1 MLNIASKQHSDL
13 ENGVLRVHTLQ
24 IQRIVSIQNERILSG
39 LGGQQENVH
48 YENISKIRIFGPNSI
63 FTALTE
69 QTGTGLTTHTS
80 RWGKNS
86 KYLSRSVPGPI

>member
-69 QTGTGLTTHTS
+69 QTGTGLTTPTS
-80 RWGKNS
+80 LGRVI
-86 KYLSRSVPGPI
+86 L